1 MKFLF
6 RTLTRLLALFL
17 LSTCLSWWWF
27 SGADLGWTKT
37 YVTIPAT
44 DEITGIQYEVKQEKF
59 VPGVDFVTA
68 GIVLSLA
75 IFAASFLLSHKTSKI
90 QQT

>member
-1 MKFLF
+1 MKLSF
-6 RTLTRLLALFL
+6 RTITRLLALFV

-27 SGADLGWTKT
+27 SGADVGWTKT

-59 VPGVDFVTA
+59 VPGVDFVAA
-68 GIVLSLA
+68 GIGLSFG
-75 IFAASFLLSHKTSKI
+75 IFAASFLFSPRKPKI
-90 QQT
+90 QKP

>member
-1 MKFLF
+1 MKLSF
-6 RTLTRLLALFL
+6 RTITRLLALFV

-27 SGADLGWTKT
+27 SGADMGWTKT

-59 VPGVDFVTA
+59 VPGVDFVA
-68 GIVLSLA
+68 VGIGLSFG
-75 IFAASFLLSHKTSKI
+75 IFAASFLLSPRRPKI
-90 QQT
+90 QKP